1 MTAVTEPVAAVGRSR
16 FHRLTVSRVETLTDD
31 AVAVTFR
38 VPPDL
43 RDAYAYRAGQHLTL
57 RAEVDG
63 HELRRSYSIC
73 APVSAYATSEL
84 RVAVKHLAGG
94 AFSGW
99 LHEHLRPGTELDV
112 LTPLGHFGSR
122 AGVPTSGQH
131 VAIAAGS
138 GITPVLSILSTVLE
152 QSPTSSATLL
162 YGNQRGATVMFL
174 DELADLKDQ
183 YLQRFQLVH
192 VLSRE
197 QQDAELLSGRLD
209 PPRIGRLL
217 DAFVP
222 ADVAQ
227 WYLCGPHAMV
237 TGARDLLAARGV
249 PAERVHLELFYV
261 EDVAPVR
268 SPEQAVDDARAATVL
283 VTLDGRTSE
292 VAMRSR
298 DESVLAAT
306 LRVRPDAPFACTGGV
321 CGTCRARVVE
331 GQVRMDRNYALEPDE
346 LARGMVL
353 ACQSHPVTDRVS
365 LTYDA

>member
-1 MTAVTEPVAAVGRSR
+1 M
-16 FHRLTVSRVETLTDD
+16 TVSRSRYHRLLVSAVDALTDD
-31 AVAVTFR
+31 SVAITFC

-43 RDAYAYRAGQHLTL
+43 LREYAYRAGQHLTL
-57 RAEVDG
+57 RSEVDG
-63 HELRRSYSIC
+63 QDLRRSYSIC
-73 APVSAYATSEL
+73 APVSAYATGEL
-84 RVAVKHLAGG
+84 RVAVKRLAGG
-94 AFSGW
+94 VFSGW
-99 LHEHLRPGTELDV
+99 LHDHLRPGAELDV
-112 LTPLGHFGSR
+112 LTPLGHFGAQ
-122 AGVPTSGQH
+122 AGAATSGHH

-152 QSPTSSATLL
+152 QSPTSTATLL
-162 YGNQRGATVMFL
+162 YGNQRGATVMLL

-209 PPRIGRLL
+209 PARIARLL

-222 ADVAQ
+222 EDVAQ

-237 TGARDLLAARGV
+237 TGAREVLSARGV

-268 SPEQAVDDARAATVL
+268 TPEEVVDDARAATVL

-346 LARGMVL
+346 LARGIVL